1 MKKFLGFMILLGVCS
16 LGVSAESEPAAS
28 PGAKPPDT
36 GKTQSASGQSSE
48 VMVKESA
55 DKSDVA
61 GAGQPSPAPSLREYC
76 RKHTC

>member
-1 MKKFLGFMILLGVCS
+1 MKKFLGLMILLSFCS

-28 PGAKPPDT
+28 PVAKPDME
-36 GKTQSASGQSSE
+36 KSQSASEQSPE
-48 VMVKESA
+48 VTVKESA

-61 GAGQPSPAPSLREYC
+61 GDGQPSPAPSLREYC